1 MNNDL
6 DQQNAPSYSRDTGYA
21 NEVEVRLARSWN
33 RLLPA
38 DWEELVET
46 PLHFA
51 HYSEYEMAAQRT
63 VGYDADDQPCFTAH
77 RFLLTSTASDDD
89 ETFYQVV
96 THCEEMAA
104 WRLRDERWLIFRMVS
119 ANHCNPPR
127 GFYSFSQEMP
137 R

>member
-1 MNNDL
+1 MSNDP
-6 DQQNAPSYSRDTGYA
+6 QQHHAPRRNRDAAYA
-21 NEVEVRLARSWN
+21 NEPETRLARSWN

-38 DWEELVET
+38 DWANQVET

-51 HYSEYEMAAQRT
+51 HYCEYEIAAERT
-63 VGYDADDQPCFTAH
+63 VGYDADDQPCFTAY
-77 RFLLTSTASDDD
+77 RFMLTSPASDDD
-89 ETFYQVV
+89 EEFYQVV

-104 WRLRDERWLIFRMVS
+104 WRLRDERWLIFRMIS
-119 ANHCNPPR
+119 TTHCNPPR